1 MKNPASPIA
10 DFYPTTFAIDME
22 GKRAEW
28 EGVVLICFIDE
39 QRLLRAEASI
49 PQGSLT
55 AEERAR
61 NKLGDILIYSHDDG
75 LKDGVAPCFTF
86 LPFSHK
92 IKFQANNQG
101 CESARRGTVLS
112 CICWAQQML
121 FPDSFL
127 LSAPPQIDG
136 HHTGTKCPCRH
147 HRLENCLKEVAF
159 TQEAVWMR
167 CNFAIVEPT

>member
-49 PQGSLT
+49 PQGSLA

-92 IKFQANNQG
+92 IKSFKQTIKDARAPEEEQFSHA
-101 CESARRGTVLS
+101 SAGHNRCFFLTRF
-112 CICWAQQML
+112 
-121 FPDSFL
+121 FPAL
-127 LSAPPQIDG
+127 L
-136 HHTGTKCPCRH
+136 TR
-147 HRLENCLKEVAF
+147 
-159 TQEAVWMR
+159 
-167 CNFAIVEPT
+167 